1 MVVPG
6 VGARPAHSYCVR
18 LTCKVLQSDCQCGRC
33 LDPADEGGLSLI
45 PIDRFTEEARE
56 ALARVQQL
64 LLRLRHNQLD
74 AEHLLLSLLGD
85 PDGLVKA
92 AFQKLDNF
100 VPAQLLEWLRTDLGK
115 RPITAQPGPM
125 YIAPRAK
132 RAIEQALADAE
143 RRDDQFA
150 GTEHLLLAL
159 LADPRDELTQA
170 AERAGLTQ
178 AALARAFEEVRG
190 GRKID
195 SPSAESTFQALEK
208 YGVDLTQ
215 MATDGKL
222 DPVIGREDE
231 ILRLMEVLVRR
242 TKNNPVLVGEPGVG
256 KTAVVEGLAQ
266 RIASRQVPEPLE
278 GKRLVSL
285 DMGLL
290 IAGAKF
296 RGEFEE
302 RLKSVVAE
310 TKASKG
316 QVILFIDELH
326 TLVGTGNAEGALDAA
341 NLLKPALARGE
352 LRLVGA
358 TTNDDYRQ
366 GIEKDPALE
375 RRFAPVYVKEPTP
388 AVALQILQGLRARYE
403 QHHTLSISEEAL
415 ETAVRLS
422 ERYIQDR
429 SLPDKAID
437 LMDEAAAKVRLRSAV
452 EQQDQPLRRIQR
464 LKAEEDEAWHSRDYE
479 RAAQAKADR
488 LRLEEEFP
496 EAVAPAPPT
505 TAIVTGQDVAA
516 VVATWTGIPVKSLY
530 AEEAEKLLHLEQA
543 LHGRVVDQD
552 EAVAA
557 VADAIRRSRS
567 GLGDPR
573 RPIGSFLF
581 LGPTG
586 VGKTELAKTLAE
598 YLFDDDDAL
607 LRLDMSEYME
617 PHTVSRLFGSPP
629 GYVGFDQGGQLT
641 EAVRRRPYQV
651 ILFDEVEKAHPEV
664 FNALLQILDDGRLT
678 DGHGR
683 TVDFRNTVVIM
694 TSNVGSTRAYEKRRD
709 VLGFERAGSE
719 QAREDEQVRRR
730 LMEELKKTF
739 RPEFL
744 NRIDDVIIFHRLPEQ
759 SLYRVVDKMLDELR
773 ERMAERSLTLDL
785 TDAAR
790 GWLVRNGYDEA
801 YGARPLRRL
810 IQREVENV
818 LARRVL
824 GSEFQPTDTV
834 RVDVVD
840 DKLSFERVV
849 GPGLPATV
857 EDAVVETAPH
867 AA

>member
-1 MVVPG
+1 
-6 VGARPAHSYCVR
+6 
-18 LTCKVLQSDCQCGRC
+18 
-33 LDPADEGGLSLI
+33 LI
-45 PIDRFTEEARE
+45 PLERFTEEARE

-74 AEHLLLSLLGD
+74 AEHLLLGLLGE

-92 AFQKLDNF
+92 AFQKLDEF
-100 VPAQLLEWLRTDLGK
+100 QPALLLEWLRSELSR
-115 RPITAQPGPM
+115 RPVAAQTNAIYVTA
-125 YIAPRAK
+125 RAK
-132 RAIEQALADAE
+132 NALDQALADAQL
-143 RRDDQFA
+143 RGDQFA

-159 LADPRDELTQA
+159 LADPHDELTQA
-170 AERAGLTQ
+170 AQRAGLQ
-178 AALARAFEEVRG
+178 RDVLARAFEEVRG
-190 GRKID
+190 GRTVD
-195 SPSAESTFQALEK
+195 SPTAEGSFQSLEK
-208 YGVDLTQ
+208 YGVDLT
-215 MATDGKL
+215 ALAAEGKL

-278 GKRLVSL
+278 GKRVIAL

-302 RLKSVVAE
+302 RLKSVIAE
-310 TKASKG
+310 TKASNGK
-316 QVILFIDELH
+316 VVLFVDELH
-326 TLVGTGNAEGALDAA
+326 TLVGAGNAEGSLDAA
-341 NLLKPALARGE
+341 NMLKPALARGE
-352 LRLVGA
+352 LRMIGA
-358 TTNDDYRQ
+358 TTHNEYRER
-366 GIEKDPALE
+366 IEKDAALE
-375 RRFAPVYVKEPTP
+375 RRFAPVFIDEPTP
-388 AVALQILQGLRARYE
+388 AEALQILEGLKARYE
-403 QHHTLSISEEAL
+403 QHHQLGISQEAL

-422 ERYIQDR
+422 GRYIQDR
-429 SLPDKAID
+429 NLPDKAID
-437 LMDEAAAKVRLRSAV
+437 LMDEAAAKVRLRTAV
-452 EQQDQPLRRIQR
+452 EQVDSPASRIKR
-464 LKAEEDEAWHSRDYE
+464 LKVEEDKAWQNRDYE
-479 RAAQAKADR
+479 GAAQAKADR

-496 EAVAPAPPT
+496 DALAQVEGRLPNAT
-505 TAIVTGQDVAA
+505 VTPEDVAA
-516 VVATWTGIPVKSLY
+516 VVATWTGVPVKSLY
-530 AEEAEKLLHLEQA
+530 TEEAARLLHLEGA
-543 LHGRVVDQD
+543 LHARVVDQD

-567 GLGDPR
+567 GLGDPK

-586 VGKTELAKTLAE
+586 VGKTELAKTLAD
-598 YLFDDDDAL
+598 YLFDDEDAL

-683 TVDFRNTVVIM
+683 TVDFRNTVIIM

-709 VLGFERAGSE
+709 TLGFSTSAEV
-719 QAREDEQVRRR
+719 REDEQIERR
-730 LMEELKKTF
+730 LKEELKRTF

-744 NRIDDVIIFHRLPEQ
+744 NRIDEVIVFHRLPEA
-759 SLYRVVDKMLDELR
+759 SLFMVVDKMLDELR
-773 ERMAERSLTLDL
+773 GRLAERQLRLEL
-785 TDAAR
+785 TDEAR
-790 GWLVRNGYDEA
+790 GWLVKNGYDEA

-810 IQREVENV
+810 IQKEVENA

-824 GSEFQPTDTV
+824 GSDFAGGECIMV
-834 RVDVVD
+834 
-840 DKLSFERVV
+840 
-849 GPGLPATV
+849 TV
-857 EDAVVETAPH
+857 EDDRLVFERQAAVADDPQAVQAVTEVSQK

>member
-1 MVVPG
+1 MP
-6 VGARPAHSYCVR
+6 
-18 LTCKVLQSDCQCGRC
+18 L
-33 LDPADEGGLSLI
+33 E
-45 PIDRFTEEARE
+45 RFTDEARE

-64 LLRLRHNQLD
+64 LLRLHHNQLD
-74 AEHLLLSLLGD
+74 AEHLLLALLGE
-85 PDGLVKA
+85 PDGLIKA
-92 AFQKLDNF
+92 AFDKLDGF
-100 VPAQLLEWLRTDLGK
+100 QPAALLGWLRSELSR
-115 RPITAQPGPM
+115 RPATPQTGAIYLT
-125 YIAPRAK
+125 PRAK
-132 RAIEQALADAE
+132 QALDAALVDAE
-143 RRDDQFA
+143 RRGDQFA
-150 GTEHLLLAL
+150 STEHLLLAL

-170 AERAGLTQ
+170 AERAGLSR

-190 GRKID
+190 GRTVD
-195 SPSAESTFQALEK
+195 SPTAEGSFQALEK
-208 YGVDLTQ
+208 YGVDLTAL
-215 MATDGKL
+215 ATNGKL
-222 DPVIGREDE
+222 DPVIGREEE

-266 RIASRQVPEPLE
+266 RIASGQVPEPLE
-278 GKRLVSL
+278 GKRVIAL

-310 TKASKG
+310 TKASNG
-316 QVILFIDELH
+316 TVILFLDELH
-326 TLVGTGNAEGALDAA
+326 TLVGSGNAEGALDGA

-352 LRLVGA
+352 LRLIGA
-358 TTNDDYRQ
+358 TTNDEYRER
-366 GIEKDPALE
+366 IEKDAALE
-375 RRFAPVYVKEPTP
+375 RRFAPVYVDEPSP
-388 AVALQILQGLRARYE
+388 DEALQILEGLKERYE
-403 QHHTLSISEEAL
+403 QHHHLGISQEAL
-415 ETAVRLS
+415 QTAVRLS

-437 LMDEAAAKVRLRSAV
+437 LMDEAAAKVRLRTAV
-452 EQQDQPLRRIQR
+452 EHVDSPAAQIKQ
-464 LKAEEDEAWHSRDYE
+464 LKAEEDTAWQNRDYE
-479 RAAQAKADR
+479 AAARSKADR
-488 LRLEEEFP
+488 LRLEEEHPDAVEQIEGRAPGAVVMP
-496 EAVAPAPPT
+496 E
-505 TAIVTGQDVAA
+505 DVAA
-516 VVATWTGIPVKSLY
+516 VVATWTGVPVKSLY
-530 AEEAEKLLHLEQA
+530 TEEAARLLHLEDA
-543 LHGRVVDQD
+543 LHARVVDQ
-552 EAVAA
+552 EQAVAA

-567 GLGDPR
+567 GLGDPK

-586 VGKTELAKTLAE
+586 VGKTELAKTLAD
-598 YLFDDDDAL
+598 YLFDDEDAL

-683 TVDFRNTVVIM
+683 TVDFRNTVIIM

-709 VLGFERAGSE
+709 TLGFATSAEVREEE
-719 QAREDEQVRRR
+719 QIERR
-730 LMEELKKTF
+730 LHEELKRTF

-744 NRIDDVIIFHRLPEQ
+744 NRIDEVIIFHRLPEA
-759 SLYRVVDKMLDELR
+759 SLYLVVDKMLADLR
-773 ERMAERSLTLDL
+773 ARLAERNLTIEL
-785 TDAAR
+785 TDEAR
-790 GWLVRNGYDEA
+790 AWLVKNGYDEA

-810 IQREVENV
+810 IQKEVENA

-824 GSEFQPTDTV
+824 ASDFAEGDHICVGVTNDHLEFQRLTPAAANMAAVSEV
-834 RVDVVD
+834 R
-840 DKLSFERVV
+840 
-849 GPGLPATV
+849 PA
-857 EDAVVETAPH
+857 

>member
-1 MVVPG
+1 
-6 VGARPAHSYCVR
+6 
-18 LTCKVLQSDCQCGRC
+18 
-33 LDPADEGGLSLI
+33 LI
-45 PIDRFTEEARE
+45 PLERFTEEARE

-74 AEHLLLSLLGD
+74 AEHLLLALLGE

-92 AFQKLDNF
+92 AFQKLDGF
-100 VPAQLLEWLRTDLGK
+100 QPTLLLEWLRAELSH
-115 RPITAQPGPM
+115 RPVAAQTGAIYVTA
-125 YIAPRAK
+125 RAK
-132 RAIEQALADAE
+132 QALDQALADAQQ
-143 RRDDQFA
+143 RGDQYA

-159 LADPRDELTQA
+159 LADPRDDLTQA
-170 AERAGLTQ
+170 AERAGLNR
-178 AALARAFEEVRG
+178 AVLARAFDEVRG
-190 GRKID
+190 GRTVD
-195 SPSAESTFQALEK
+195 SPSAEGSFQALEK
-208 YGVDLTQ
+208 YGVDLTAL
-215 MATDGKL
+215 ATEGKL
-222 DPVIGREDE
+222 DPVIGRDEE

-266 RIASRQVPEPLE
+266 RIASNQVPEPLE
-278 GKRLVSL
+278 GKRLIAV

-316 QVILFIDELH
+316 SVILFIDELH

-352 LRLVGA
+352 LRMVGA
-358 TTNDDYRQ
+358 TTNDEYRQ
-366 GIEKDPALE
+366 RIEKDAALE
-375 RRFAPVYVKEPTP
+375 RRFAPVFIDEPS
-388 AVALQILQGLRARYE
+388 AEEALQILEGLKARYE
-403 QHHTLSISEEAL
+403 QHHELGISQEAL

-437 LMDEAAAKVRLRSAV
+437 LMDEAAAKVRLRTAV
-452 EQQDQPLRRIQR
+452 EQADSPAARIKR
-464 LKAEEDEAWHSRDYE
+464 LKTDEDKAWQDRDYE
-479 RAAQAKADR
+479 GAAQAKADR
-488 LRLEEEFP
+488 LRLEDENP
-496 EAVAPAPPT
+496 EALAVVEGRVPVAM
-505 TAIVTGQDVAA
+505 VTPEDVAA
-516 VVATWTGIPVKSLY
+516 VVAVWTGVPVKSLY
-530 AEEAEKLLHLEQA
+530 TEEAAKLLHLEDA
-543 LHGRVVDQD
+543 LHARVVDQD
-552 EAVAA
+552 EAVVA

-567 GLGDPR
+567 GLGDPK

-586 VGKTELAKTLAE
+586 VGKTELAKTLAD
-598 YLFDDDDAL
+598 YLFDDEDAL

-683 TVDFRNTVVIM
+683 TVDFRNTVIIM

-709 VLGFERAGSE
+709 TLGFGTSAEV
-719 QAREDEQVRRR
+719 REDEQIERR
-730 LMEELKKTF
+730 LREELKRTF

-744 NRIDDVIIFHRLPEQ
+744 NRIDDVIVFHRLPQ
-759 SLYRVVDKMLDELR
+759 DSLYRVVDKMLDAVRARL
-773 ERMAERSLTLDL
+773 AERQLTLELSD
-785 TDAAR
+785 DARA
-790 GWLVRNGYDEA
+790 WLVKNGYDEA
-801 YGARPLRRL
+801 YGARPLKRL
-810 IQREVENV
+810 IQKEVENA
-818 LARRVL
+818 LARQVL
-824 GSEFQPTDTV
+824 GGEFLSGDRA
-834 RVDVVD
+834 RVTVVD
-840 DKLSFERVV
+840 DRLSFERL
-849 GPGLPATV
+849 PGLEV
-857 EDAVVETAPH
+857 EAESDTEVAAEQAVAEVSQQ

>member
-1 MVVPG
+1 
-6 VGARPAHSYCVR
+6 
-18 LTCKVLQSDCQCGRC
+18 
-33 LDPADEGGLSLI
+33 LI
-45 PIDRFTEEARE
+45 PLERFTDQARE

-74 AEHLLLSLLGD
+74 AEHLLLALLGE

-92 AFQKLDNF
+92 AFQKLDGF
-100 VPAQLLEWLRTDLGK
+100 QPAALLEWLRAELSR
-115 RPITAQPGPM
+115 RPVAAQPGAI
-125 YIAPRAK
+125 YVSARAK
-132 RAIEQALADAE
+132 QALDGALQDAQQ
-143 RRDDQFA
+143 RGDQFA

-170 AERAGLTQ
+170 AERAGLSR

-190 GRKID
+190 GRSVD
-195 SPSAESTFQALEK
+195 SPTAEGSFQALEK
-208 YGVDLTQ
+208 YGVDLTAL
-215 MATDGKL
+215 ATDGKL
-222 DPVIGREDE
+222 DPVIGREEE

-242 TKNNPVLVGEPGVG
+242 TKNNPVLVGDPGVG

-266 RIASRQVPEPLE
+266 RIASGQVPEPLE
-278 GKRLVSL
+278 GKRLIAL

-302 RLKSVVAE
+302 RLKAVVAE
-310 TKASKG
+310 TKASNG
-316 QVILFIDELH
+316 TVILFLDELH
-326 TLVGTGNAEGALDAA
+326 TLVGSGNAEGALDGA

-352 LRLVGA
+352 LRLIGA
-358 TTNDDYRQ
+358 TTNDEYRER
-366 GIEKDPALE
+366 IEKDAALE
-375 RRFAPVYVKEPTP
+375 RRFAPVYVDEPSP
-388 AVALQILQGLRARYE
+388 EEALQILQGLKERYE
-403 QHHTLSISEEAL
+403 QHHKLGISQEAL
-415 ETAVRLS
+415 QTAVRLS

-437 LMDEAAAKVRLRSAV
+437 LMDEAAAKVRLRTAV
-452 EQQDQPLRRIQR
+452 EQADSPAAQIKR
-464 LKAEEDEAWHSRDYE
+464 LKLEEDTAWQNRDYE
-479 RAAQAKADR
+479 AAARSKADR
-488 LRLEEEFP
+488 LRLEEEYP
-496 EAVAPAPPT
+496 DALAQIEGSAPS
-505 TAIVTGQDVAA
+505 AIVQPEDVAA
-516 VVATWTGIPVKSLY
+516 VVATWTGVPVRSLY
-530 AEEAEKLLHLEQA
+530 SEEAAKLLHLEEA
-543 LHGRVVDQD
+543 LHARVVDQD
-552 EAVAA
+552 EAVVA

-567 GLGDPR
+567 GLGDPK

-683 TVDFRNTVVIM
+683 TVDFRNAVIIM

-709 VLGFERAGSE
+709 TLGFSTSAEV
-719 QAREDEQVRRR
+719 REDEQIERR
-730 LMEELKKTF
+730 LREELKRTF

-744 NRIDDVIIFHRLPEQ
+744 NRIDEVIIFHRLPEA
-759 SLYRVVDKMLDELR
+759 SLYTVVDKMLGDLR
-773 ERMAERSLTLDL
+773 TRLAERGLTIELS
-785 TDAAR
+785 DAAR
-790 GWLVRNGYDEA
+790 AWLVKNGYDEA

-810 IQREVENV
+810 IQREVENA

-824 GSEFQPTDTV
+824 GNEFAEGD
-834 RVDVVD
+834 RISVDVVD
-840 DKLSFERVV
+840 DRLDFQRLSPAGSEMASVAQV
-849 GPGLPATV
+849 SPAT
-857 EDAVVETAPH
+857 

>member
-1 MVVPG
+1 
-6 VGARPAHSYCVR
+6 
-18 LTCKVLQSDCQCGRC
+18 
-33 LDPADEGGLSLI
+33 LI
-45 PIDRFTEEARE
+45 PLERFTNEARE
-56 ALARVQQL
+56 ALERIQQL

-74 AEHLLLSLLGD
+74 AEHLLLGLLGE

-92 AFQKLDNF
+92 AVQKLEGF
-100 VPAQLLEWLRTDLGK
+100 QPAQLLEWLRAELSR
-115 RPITAQPGPM
+115 RPVAAQPGPLF
-125 YIAPRAK
+125 ITPRA
-132 RAIEQALADAE
+132 RNAIQQALADAQ
-143 RRDDQFA
+143 RRGDQFA

-159 LADPRDELTQA
+159 LSDPRDELTQA
-170 AERAGLTQ
+170 AQRAGL
-178 AALARAFEEVRG
+178 AYADLARAFEEVRG
-190 GRKID
+190 GRPID
-195 SPSAESTFQALEK
+195 SASSEGTFQALEK
-208 YGVDLTQ
+208 YGVDLT
-215 MATDGKL
+215 ALANDGKL
-222 DPVIGREDE
+222 DPVIGREEE

-242 TKNNPVLVGEPGVG
+242 TKNNPVLVGDPGVG

-266 RIASRQVPEPLE
+266 RIASGQVPEPLE
-278 GKRLVSL
+278 GKRVVSI

-302 RLKSVVAE
+302 RLKAVVAE

-316 QVILFIDELH
+316 KVILFVDELH
-326 TLVGTGNAEGALDAA
+326 TLVGAGNAEGALDAA

-352 LRLVGA
+352 LRMIGA
-358 TTNDDYRQ
+358 TTNDEYRER
-366 GIEKDPALE
+366 IEKDAALE
-375 RRFAPVYVKEPTP
+375 RRFAPVYVDEPTP
-388 AVALQILQGLRARYE
+388 AEALQILEGLRARYE
-403 QHHTLSISEEAL
+403 QHHQLGISQAAL

-437 LMDEAAAKVRLRSAV
+437 LMDEAAAKVRLRTAV
-452 EQQDQPLRRIQR
+452 EQADSPAALIGRLRT
-464 LKAEEDEAWHSRDYE
+464 EEDKAWQNRDYE
-479 RAAQAKADR
+479 GAAKAKAER
-488 LRLEEEFP
+488 LRLESEHPDALAQLESGRFATVEP
-496 EAVAPAPPT
+496 E
-505 TAIVTGQDVAA
+505 DVAA
-516 VVATWTGIPVKSLY
+516 VVATWTGVPVKSLY
-530 AEEAEKLLHLEQA
+530 TEEAAKLLHLEDA
-543 LHGRVVDQD
+543 LHGRVIDQD
-552 EAVAA
+552 EAVVA

-567 GLGDPR
+567 GLSDPK

-586 VGKTELAKTLAE
+586 VGKTELAKTLAD
-598 YLFDDDDAL
+598 YLFDDEDAL

-664 FNALLQILDDGRLT
+664 FNSLLQILDDGRLT

-683 TVDFRNTVVIM
+683 TVDFRNTVIIM

-709 VLGFERAGSE
+709 SLGFSAVGSADGWSSE
-719 QAREDEQVRRR
+719 NEVIRRR
-730 LMEELKKTF
+730 LHEELKRTF

-744 NRIDDVIIFHRLPEQ
+744 NRIDDVIIFHRLPES
-759 SLYRVVDKMLDELR
+759 SLYRVVDKMLGDLR
-773 ERMAERSLTLDL
+773 ARLAERQLSLEL

-790 GWLVRNGYDEA
+790 SWLVKHGYDEA

-824 GSEFQPTDTV
+824 GSEFSQGDAV
-834 RVDVVD
+834 LVDVD
-840 DKLSFERVV
+840 GDSDKLTFARQ
-849 GPGLPATV
+849 PAPAYEMSLIQPST
-857 EDAVVETAPH
+857 
-867 AA
+867 

>member
-1 MVVPG
+1 M
-6 VGARPAHSYCVR
+6 
-18 LTCKVLQSDCQCGRC
+18 
-33 LDPADEGGLSLI
+33 I
-45 PIDRFTEEARE
+45 PLERFTDEARE

-74 AEHLLLSLLGD
+74 AEHLLLALLGE

-92 AFQKLDNF
+92 AFQKLDGF
-100 VPAQLLEWLRTDLGK
+100 QPAMLLEWLRAELGR
-115 RPITAQPGPM
+115 RPVAAQTGAIYVTA
-125 YIAPRAK
+125 RAK
-132 RAIEQALADAE
+132 QALDQALADAE
-143 RRDDQFA
+143 RRGDQFA

-159 LADPRDELTQA
+159 LANPRDELTQA
-170 AERAGLTQ
+170 AERAGLSHV
-178 AALARAFEEVRG
+178 ALAKAFEEVRG
-190 GRKID
+190 GRTVD
-195 SPSAESTFQALEK
+195 SPTAEGSFQALEK
-208 YGVDLTQ
+208 YGVDLT
-215 MATDGKL
+215 ALAADGKL

-266 RIASRQVPEPLE
+266 RMASRQVPEPLE
-278 GKRLVSL
+278 GKRIVAL

-316 QVILFIDELH
+316 TVILFLDELH
-326 TLVGTGNAEGALDAA
+326 TLVGAGNAEGALDGA

-352 LRLVGA
+352 LRLIGA
-358 TTNDDYRQ
+358 TTNDEYRER
-366 GIEKDPALE
+366 IESDAALE
-375 RRFAPVYVKEPTP
+375 RRFAPVYVDEPSP
-388 AVALQILQGLRARYE
+388 EEALQILEGLKARYE
-403 QHHTLSISEEAL
+403 EHHQLGISQEAL
-415 ETAVRLS
+415 QTAVRLS

-437 LMDEAAAKVRLRSAV
+437 LMDEAAAKVRLRTAV
-452 EQQDQPLRRIQR
+452 EQADSPAARIKR
-464 LKAEEDEAWHSRDYE
+464 LKLEEDRAWQNRDYE
-479 RAAQAKADR
+479 GAAKAKADR

-496 EAVAPAPPT
+496 DALAQVEGRAPSAM
-505 TAIVTGQDVAA
+505 VTPEDVAA
-516 VVATWTGIPVKSLY
+516 VVATWTGVPIKSLY
-530 AEEAEKLLHLEQA
+530 TEEAARLLHLEEA
-543 LHGRVVDQD
+543 LHARVVDQD
-552 EAVAA
+552 EAVVA

-567 GLGDPR
+567 GLGDPK

-586 VGKTELAKTLAE
+586 VGKTELAKTLAD
-598 YLFDDDDAL
+598 YLFDDEDAL

-683 TVDFRNTVVIM
+683 TVDFRNTVIIM

-709 VLGFERAGSE
+709 TLGFATSVEVREEE
-719 QAREDEQVRRR
+719 QIERR
-730 LMEELKKTF
+730 LREELKRTF

-744 NRIDDVIIFHRLPEQ
+744 NRIDEVIIFHRLPAA
-759 SLYRVVDKMLDELR
+759 SLYLVVDKMLTELR
-773 ERMAERSLTLDL
+773 ARLAERKLTLEL

-790 GWLVRNGYDEA
+790 AWLVDNGYDEA

-810 IQREVENV
+810 IQKEVENA

-824 GSEFQPTDTV
+824 GNEFNEGDAI
-834 RVDVVD
+834 RVDIVD
-840 DKLSFERVV
+840 DRLNFER
-849 GPGLPATV
+849 LAPAASEVPTMAEV
-857 EDAVVETAPH
+857 EQ

>member
-1 MVVPG
+1 
-6 VGARPAHSYCVR
+6 
-18 LTCKVLQSDCQCGRC
+18 
-33 LDPADEGGLSLI
+33 LI
-45 PIDRFTEEARE
+45 PLERFTEEARE
-56 ALARVQQL
+56 ALMRVQQL

-74 AEHLLLSLLGD
+74 AEHLLLGLLGE
-85 PDGLVKA
+85 PDGLIKA
-92 AFQKLDNF
+92 AFQKLDGF
-100 VPAQLLEWLRTDLGK
+100 QPALLLEWLRAELSR
-115 RPITAQPGPM
+115 RPIAAQPNQV
-125 YIAPRAK
+125 YITARAK
-132 RAIEQALADAE
+132 QALDQALADAQ
-143 RRDDQFA
+143 RLGDQFA
-150 GTEHLLLAL
+150 STEHLLLAL
-159 LADPRDELTQA
+159 LADPNDDLTQA
-170 AERAGLTQ
+170 AERAGLNR
-178 AALARAFEEVRG
+178 AVLARAFEEVRG
-190 GRKID
+190 GRSVD
-195 SPSAESTFQALEK
+195 SPTAEGAFRALEK
-208 YGVDLTQ
+208 FGVDLT
-215 MATDGKL
+215 ALAADGKL
-222 DPVIGREDE
+222 DPVIGREEE

-266 RIASRQVPEPLE
+266 RIASGQVPEPLE
-278 GKRLVSL
+278 GKRLLAL

-310 TKASKG
+310 TQAAKG
-316 QVILFIDELH
+316 RVILFVDELH
-326 TLVGTGNAEGALDAA
+326 TLVGAGNAEGALDAA
-341 NLLKPALARGE
+341 NLLKPALARGD
-352 LRLVGA
+352 LRMIGA
-358 TTNDDYRQ
+358 TTNDEYRER
-366 GIEKDPALE
+366 IEKDAALE
-375 RRFAPVYVKEPTP
+375 RRFAPVYIDEPSP
-388 AVALQILQGLRARYE
+388 EEALQILEGLRARYE
-403 QHHTLSISEEAL
+403 QHHQLDISQEAL

-437 LMDEAAAKVRLRSAV
+437 LMDEAAAKVRLRTAV
-452 EQQDQPLRRIQR
+452 EQADSPAARIKR
-464 LKAEEDEAWHSRDYE
+464 LKLEEDTAWQNRDYE
-479 RAAQAKADR
+479 GAAQAKADR
-488 LRLEEEFP
+488 LRLEEENP
-496 EAVAPAPPT
+496 EAVAQANGQAPL
-505 TAIVTGQDVAA
+505 AMVTPEDVAA
-516 VVATWTGIPVKSLY
+516 VVAVWTGVPVKTLY
-530 AEEAEKLLHLEQA
+530 TEEAAKLLHLEEA
-543 LHGRVVDQD
+543 LHTRVVDQD
-552 EAVAA
+552 EAVIA

-567 GLGDPR
+567 GLGDPK

-683 TVDFRNTVVIM
+683 TVDFRNTVIIM
-694 TSNVGSTRAYEKRRD
+694 TSNVGSTRAYAKRRD
-709 VLGFERAGSE
+709 TLGFNNTSVEV
-719 QAREDEQVRRR
+719 REDEQIERR
-730 LMEELKKTF
+730 LREELKRTF

-744 NRIDDVIIFHRLPEQ
+744 NRIDEVIIFHRLPEA
-759 SLYRVVDKMLDELR
+759 SLYLVVDKMLADLR
-773 ERMAERSLTLDL
+773 ARLAERQLSLELS
-785 TDAAR
+785 DAAR
-790 GWLVRNGYDEA
+790 SWLVENGYDEA

-810 IQREVENV
+810 IQKEVENV

-824 GSEFQPTDTV
+824 GGEFADGDRI

-840 DKLSFERVV
+840 DRLTFEKQSA
-849 GPGLPATV
+849 LATEPA
-857 EDAVVETAPH
+857 ATARIAEVST